1 VWSRRLRLLAV
12 SVFLLGAGAP
22 APQDPPPALGGIR
35 LGSVA
40 REVRRVLGAPERMQ
54 ESIGMR
60 FWDYERRGIALIW
73 QEGEAGVLG
82 IVATRAAAGAI
93 RDVRV
98 GDPEAVLRKAWG
110 EPARIRQEGR
120 FLDYVGDGWVFSVE
134 LRDGAVVEMTLMGTR
149 AAR

>member
-1 VWSRRLRLLAV
+1 MWSRRLRLLAV

-22 APQDPPPALGGIR
+22 APQVPPPALGGIR

-40 REVRRVLGAPERMQ
+40 HEVRRVLGAPERMQ

-82 IVATRAAAGAI
+82 IVAKRAAAGAI

-98 GDPEAVLRKAWG
+98 GDSEAVLRKEWG